1 LRRKGW
7 ECLGRCETQNFTWK
21 TSRKGLLGRPMH
33 RWEDNI
39 KINLRERGYELD
51 SSGSGKGL
59 TAGFCDIGVP
69 QKAWNFLTS

>member
-1 LRRKGW
+1 
-7 ECLGRCETQNFTWK
+7 
-21 TSRKGLLGRPMH
+21 MH